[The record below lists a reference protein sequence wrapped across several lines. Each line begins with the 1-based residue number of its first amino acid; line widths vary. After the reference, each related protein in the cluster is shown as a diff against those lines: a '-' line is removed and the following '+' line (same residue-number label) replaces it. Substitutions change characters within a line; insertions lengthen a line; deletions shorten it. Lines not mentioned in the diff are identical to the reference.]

1 MEPCVAA
8 FLNSE
13 IRWTRK
19 DFSDPETFRL
29 WVRSSSPVGDG
40 ARPGSCEPGGPSGT
54 SGLRAEPSQAL
65 RRRVF

>member
-19 DFSDPETFRL
+19 DFADLETFRL
-29 WVRSSSPVGDG
+29 WVGSSSPRLH
-40 ARPGSCEPGGPSGT
+40 ARPGSCEPGGPSWA